1 MDYGFFEDE
10 ELLEVFR
17 QNKTKISMIEKPLT
31 FLRHLKDNGL
41 IPDKLYV
48 R

>member
-10 ELLEVFR
+10 KLLEVFR
-17 QNKTKISMIEKPLT
+17 QNKTKISTIENPLT

-41 IPDKLYV
+41 ITEKLYV